1 MDDGPLLTKKEE
13 LWVRRWAR
21 AKEIFDDKRVVLR
34 SWRVGSDVAH
44 EAVNL
49 VEAALKDEAE
59 SKNHQGG
66 GK

>member
-1 MDDGPLLTKKEE
+1 MNEGSMLSKKEE

-21 AKEIFDDKRVVLR
+21 AKEIFDEKGVLLR

-49 VEAALKDEAE
+49 VEAAINVK
-59 SKNHQGG
+59 
-66 GK
+66 